1 MNAKKQLA
9 VPSKEA
15 PKRSVVNRLLAMVT
29 AFGLCLLTLGLGPA
43 ALAMENAPPG
53 MKATES
59 VVRESLLKSTLADK
73 KLVANSVTRAT
84 MPLGDIDHRGG
95 SVKVPTDLEQG
106 VTLRDANGS
115 TTHIALPNASSAGD
129 AQVLD
134 SAVVTY
140 PGEHSANTVVV
151 GDLGV
156 QMLTTIAN
164 GGAST
169 RYEYRLSLVQG
180 QRLMLTELGPVVL
193 DERGEMQ
200 LAVAAP
206 WAKDSNGRD
215 VPTHYEVTGDT
226 LTQVVE
232 HRSDVNVAYPVTADP
247 IWLAPRV
254 VKCLIGIGIRS
265 SDIVRI
271 FQLGT
276 PAAIAAAFGRGA
288 VACIFGK

>member
-1 MNAKKQLA
+1 MNAKKQLG
-9 VPSKEA
+9 VPSKGT

-43 ALAMENAPPG
+43 ALAIENAPPG

-73 KLVANSVTRAT
+73 KLVANSVTGAT

-95 SVKVPTDLEQG
+95 SVKVPTDLEHG

-164 GGAST
+164 YGAPT
-169 RYEYRLSLVQG
+169 RYEYRVSLVPG
-180 QRLMLTELGPVVL
+180 QRLTLTEYGPVVL
-193 DERGEMQ
+193 DERGEIQ
-200 LAVAAP
+200 LAVGAP

-215 VPTHYEVTGDT
+215 APTHYEVTGDT

-247 IWLAPRV
+247 IWLAPWV

-265 SDIVRI
+265 SDIMRI